1 MPESAPG
8 EPPSRWTV
16 INDYSKTV
24 VTLGAALLGFI
35 AAFIDRL
42 QIAEA
47 SSVTRMILVAALVFL
62 LFAVAFA
69 LAVQGRMD
77 RYLRICSAGDPAGS
91 VPGTA
96 TPLQW
101 QTERPRAV
109 WWCKLCANLSYL
121 ALFLA
126 AIALASFTIAR
137 LWSNPVRNEAAALTE
152 ATNLLASFS
161 RVAQPKWQVEA
172 LTFDPRTDTFE
183 VIVLEQTTSARFKV
197 TMPRNRLPSA
207 IQRLP

>member
-1 MPESAPG
+1 MSEPAPG

-47 SSVTRMILVAALVFL
+47 STITRMILVAALFFL
-62 LFAVAFA
+62 LLAVAFA

-77 RYLRICSAGDPAGS
+77 RYLRICAAGDPGGTI
-91 VPGTA
+91 PGTA
-96 TPLQW
+96 TTLQW
-101 QTERPRAV
+101 QTERPKAV
-109 WWCKLCANLSYL
+109 WWCKLWANLSYL

-126 AIALASFTIAR
+126 AIALASFAIAR
-137 LWSNPVRNEAAALTE
+137 LWSNPVRNEVRALTE
-152 ATNLLASFS
+152 SANLLSSFS
-161 RVAQPKWQVEA
+161 GVAQPKWLIET
-172 LTFDPRTDTFE
+172 LTYDSRMD
-183 VIVLEQTTSARFKV
+183 
-197 TMPRNRLPSA
+197 
-207 IQRLP
+207 